1 MPSVVVETV
10 RLELVD
16 DARKVKIVV
25 SEVVANLPF
34 TVELSTPAAAVKVL
48 ELIVSKVVV
57 VATPLT
63 EEVKVIELVE
73 VETESELT
81 VDEATTPFKS
91 TVVVATPL
99 ITETSDVP
107 VAVREFELMIAAD
120 EVTPLTLDRSVL
132 ADEVRELVVVDC
144 RSAKEVVATTPL
156 MLVVRTP
163 PE

>member
-1 MPSVVVETV
+1 MTSVVVETV

-81 VDEATTPFKS
+81 VDEATKFLRS
-91 TVVVATPL
+91 VVVVATPL
-99 ITETSDVP
+99 MTDMIDVP
-107 VAVREFELMIAAD
+107 LVVRELELMIEAV
-120 EVTPLTLDRSVL
+120 EVTPLTLDRSEL
-132 ADEVRELVVVDC
+132 LEDERELFDTTD
-144 RSAKEVVATTPL
+144 EVATTPL
-156 MLVVRTP
+156 IVVVSVLP
-163 PE
+163 DNV

>member
-99 ITETSDVP
+99 MTDMIDVP
-107 VAVREFELMIAAD
+107 LVVRELELMIEAV
-120 EVTPLTLDRSVL
+120 EVTPLTLDRSEL
-132 ADEVRELVVVDC
+132 LEDERELFDTTD
-144 RSAKEVVATTPL
+144 EVATTPL
-156 MLVVRTP
+156 IVVVSVLP
-163 PE
+163 DNV